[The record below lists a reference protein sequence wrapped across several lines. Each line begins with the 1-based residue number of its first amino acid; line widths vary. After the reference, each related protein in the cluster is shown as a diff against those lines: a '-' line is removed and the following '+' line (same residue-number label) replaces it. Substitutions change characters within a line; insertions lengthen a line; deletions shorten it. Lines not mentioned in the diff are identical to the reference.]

1 MTNTGLNSN
10 QIADI
15 NKIFV
20 KYEQI
25 DKVILYGSRAMGTY
39 NKRSDIDLVVLG
51 SNIDRTLIIN
61 MKFDLE
67 ELNIPY
73 FVDLQDYKTINNKNL
88 IEHINR
94 VGIDFYK
101 KQTTMD

>member
-25 DKVILYGSRAMGTY
+25 DKVILYGSRAMEAY

-61 MKFDLE
+61 MKFDLD

-94 VGIDFYK
+94 VGIVFYK
-101 KQTTMD
+101 K

>member
-1 MTNTGLNSN
+1 
-10 QIADI
+10 
-15 NKIFV
+15 
-20 KYEQI
+20 
-25 DKVILYGSRAMGTY
+25 MGTY

-51 SNIDRTLIIN
+51 SNINKSIIIN

-101 KQTTMD
+101 K

>member
-1 MTNTGLNSN
+1 MTNTGLNNN

-15 NKIFV
+15 NKIFA

-25 DKVILYGSRAMGTY
+25 DKVILYGSRAKGTY

-101 KQTTMD
+101 K

>member
-20 KYEQI
+20 NYEQI

-61 MKFDLE
+61 LKFDLE

-73 FVDLQDYKTINNKNL
+73 FVDLQDYKTIDNQKL

-101 KQTTMD
+101 KQIL

>member
-20 KYEQI
+20 KYEEI

-39 NKRSDIDLVVLG
+39 NERSDIDLVVLG
-51 SNIDRTLIIN
+51 SNIDRNLIIN
-61 MKFDLE
+61 MKFELE

-94 VGIDFYK
+94 AGIDFYK
-101 KQTTMD
+101 K

>member
-10 QIADI
+10 YITSI
-15 NKIFV
+15 NKVFA
-20 KYEQI
+20 KYEQ
-25 DKVILYGSRAMGTY
+25 VERVMLYGSRAMGTY
-39 NKRSDIDLVVLG
+39 NERSDIDLVAVG
-51 SNIDRTLIIN
+51 KNIDRFIIIQIKN
-61 MKFDLE
+61 KLE

-73 FVDLQDYKTINNKNL
+73 FIDLQDYKAIDNKNL

-101 KQTTMD
+101 KK